1 MEPLGLPGNAPNPD
15 RLTASLADTSGR
27 IVAAATMEDGTTAIN
42 VAQLPEGIYI
52 ATLKS
57 DKELILSEKMTASS
71 LPTACSS
78 FGLRRK

>member
-1 MEPLGLPGNAPNPD
+1 MEPLGLPGNASNPD

-27 IVAAATMEDGTTAIN
+27 IVAAATMEDGMTAIN

-57 DKELILSEKMTASS
+57 GKELILSEKILVSH
-71 LPTACSS
+71 
-78 FGLRRK
+78 R